1 MPRPHLTRTR
11 RPLAAA
17 AVAALATAVLAASTT
32 SAGASPDRSRM
43 PTLEFRG
50 EATVAEGA
58 TFAGTVVGGLSSISY
73 DRRRDVYYA
82 ISDARPE
89 LGQGTWRFYT
99 LRIALGDGR
108 LDPGDVTVVAVTPL
122 TDPSGTPFPD
132 ATVDP
137 EGLALTDRDTL
148 LVTSEGFATATNAV
162 APWVREFGL
171 DGRQLRELPLP
182 AYATPVPGTSG
193 VRNNLG
199 PESAALTPNGRFLY
213 TGFENAL
220 VQDGP
225 AATLAG
231 GSPARLQRFD
241 ARTGQLRRE
250 YVYVTDPV
258 AEAPVPAGSF
268 TVNGL
273 VELLPLNP
281 RFLVS
286 MERSFS
292 VGAGNTVRLYR
303 VALPGATNVAGI
315 ADLDGAGPVRTAGK
329 RLLVDLDTLGRPL
342 DNLEGMTLGPRL
354 PGGGRALLLVSDNN
368 FTPGQASQFLMFSAH
383 HVPR

>member
-1 MPRPHLTRTR
+1 MTLPRR
-11 RPLAAA
+11 RNIRRSAAA
-17 AVAALATAVLAASTT
+17 GVAALAVAALVAPTG
-32 SAGASPDRSRM
+32 SAGAAADRARL
-43 PTLEFRG
+43 PHLQFRG
-50 EATVAEGA
+50 EATIPEGA
-58 TFAGTVVGGLSSISY
+58 TFAGTVVGGLSSVTY
-73 DRRRDVYYA
+73 DARRDVYYA

-99 LRIALGDGR
+99 LDITLDDGR
-108 LDPGDVTVVAVTPL
+108 LDPGDVTVVGVTAL

-137 EGLALTDRDTL
+137 EGLALTDHDTL
-148 LVTSEGFATATNAV
+148 VVTSEGFAQPTNAV

-171 DGRQLRELPLP
+171 DGRQRRELALP
-182 AYATPVPGTSG
+182 AYVNPVPGTSG

-199 PESAALTPNGRFLY
+199 PESAAVTPNGRFLF

-225 AATLAG
+225 AATLSG

-241 ARTGQLRRE
+241 LHSGELRRE

-258 AEAPVPAGSF
+258 AQAPVPAGSF

-273 VELLPLNP
+273 VELLPMNP
-281 RFLVS
+281 RFLLS

-303 VALPGATNVAGI
+303 VALRGATDVAGV
-315 ADLDGAGPVRTAGK
+315 AGLDDARRVRPAGK
-329 RLLVDLDTLGRPL
+329 RLLVDLDTLGLPL

-368 FTPGQASQFLMFSAH
+368 FTPGQPSQLLLFSAR
-383 HVPR
+383 HVGR